1 MSPQSKFAIRFNRNC
16 LVICSLIMLL
26 ARDGHAQ
33 EATPEAP
40 PKLAEQQSTPSFRAA
55 LLAADDIA
63 AGRLTELAAAG
74 FNAVVVVIE
83 GTEPA
88 SREVEQ
94 RAAELVLSSSL
105 ELHYWIEVARC
116 EELADAHPGWMASL
130 QTHAEWRRLFPDTPA
145 VESNQV
151 AKTYPWVPI
160 LSREPFAAQLQ
171 RVTDLLA
178 DKPKPSGVF
187 LNDLQG
193 APSACGCGNT
203 LCRWTSDYGDRRTTT
218 PLGDD
223 AATLFVNAVKKQLP
237 ESEIVPVWT
246 TECEQQDGDVHGMCA
261 GVGCF
266 EGICWKALT
275 RQLGH
280 LELTC
285 DRLAVL
291 VPYREFGRDLPRYG
305 EPAGWVAHAVKS
317 MSEMPPLRGG
327 RAVPPSRWIT
337 VLQGWDMQELEVA
350 QQIQVAK
357 QVAAAGYIVAY
368 EKLDQSWQPKIVN
381 WR

>member
-1 MSPQSKFAIRFNRNC
+1 MILNSSFAMRLTC
-16 LVICSLIMLL
+16 GWLAACTLIALL
-26 ARDGHAQ
+26 SRVGNAQ
-33 EATPEAP
+33 NLTSEMPHKP
-40 PKLAEQQSTPSFRAA
+40 PEQQSTSSFRGA
-55 LLAADDIA
+55 LLAADAINA
-63 AGRLTELAAAG
+63 SRLAELAAAG
-74 FNAVVVVIE
+74 FNAVVVVIDA
-83 GTEPA
+83 TEPA
-88 SREVEQ
+88 SRLSEQ

-116 EELADAHPGWMASL
+116 EELADAHPDWMASL
-130 QTHAEWRRLFPDTPA
+130 QTHAQWRRLFPDTPE
-145 VESNQV
+145 VEENQV
-151 AKTYPWVPI
+151 AKTHPWVPI

-171 RVTDLLA
+171 RVTKLLA

-223 AATLFVNAVKKQLP
+223 AATLFVNAIKQQLP

-246 TECEQQDGDVHGMCA
+246 SECEQQDGDVHGMCA

-266 EGICWKALT
+266 EGICWKALA

-285 DRLAVL
+285 ERLAL
-291 VPYREFGRDLPRYG
+291 LAPYRAFGRDLPLYG

-337 VLQGWDMQELEVA
+337 VLQGWDMQETGIA

-357 QVAAAGYIVAY
+357 QVAVAGYIVAY